1 MVVLEKDV
9 TVVPPENDMGRCENI
24 LVSSQGAVV
33 DLRKGKKRKIVSR
46 ARPFLSQKWLSDI
59 YYLGFEFMAPND
71 IVVTLVNH
79 SMNGTRYELFSNN
92 CQKLVRKENCPSED
106 FRIFSKSPNDWNYI
120 QPN

>member
-92 CQKLVRKENCPSED
+92 CQKWVRILLDEIGGGKN
-106 FRIFSKSPNDWNYI
+106 
-120 QPN
+120 